1 MQHRRFALICLTAV
15 ALSACSRLGLV
26 RHSDAPPP
34 SPRPTNAVVGDPS
47 ATAID
52 LPSPSPTKPNPASS
66 PPPGDFT
73 TINDFG
79 DVGSASRQL
88 LRKSPF
94 TEIVVEVDFLAGLEP
109 NQKAV
114 ANVIATLKRVTGKNV
129 RLDGANQMT
138 PTRSAC
144 YSSGDV
150 AASAASR
157 STSSERPRASIYV
170 FFLNGYFCDNDKA
183 LGAATNATVAAV
195 FPETYRGKGGVDAAV
210 EETVLLHQI
219 GHLLGLVNFSYV
231 GVRPHHDGNG
241 HSKNPNSVMHPTGE
255 TDFARRTAL
264 TFDPDDLADL
274 ADLAA
279 GRL

>member
-1 MQHRRFALICLTAV
+1 MRRRLLALACITAIT
-15 ALSACSRLGLV
+15 LSACSRLGLV
-26 RHSDAPPP
+26 RRSDTPP
-34 SPRPTNAVVGDPS
+34 SPRPTAAQIGDPS
-47 ATAID
+47 ATTLDI
-52 LPSPSPTKPNPASS
+52 PSPTPLQASRA
-66 PPPGDFT
+66 PGAPPGDYT
-73 TINDFG
+73 KINDFG

-88 LRKSPF
+88 LRPSPF
-94 TEIVVEVDFLAGLEP
+94 TEIVIEIDFLAGLEP

-114 ANVIATLKRVTGKNV
+114 ANVIATLKEVTGKRIV
-129 RLDGANQMT
+129 LEGANQMT
-138 PTRSAC
+138 PTRSGC

-157 STSSERPRASIYV
+157 SISSEGRRAAIYV
-170 FFLNGYFCDNDKA
+170 FYLNVYFCDNDKA

-195 FPETYRGKGGVDAAV
+195 FPETYRGKGGIDPAV

-241 HSKNPNSVMHPTGE
+241 HSKNPNSVMHPSAE
-255 TDFARRTAL
+255 TDFSRRSAL
-264 TFDPDDLADL
+264 TFDSDDLGDL

>member
-1 MQHRRFALICLTAV
+1 MYRRLLALAWITA
-15 ALSACSRLGLV
+15 LMFSGCSRLGLV
-26 RHSDAPPP
+26 RRSDTPP
-34 SPRPTNAVVGDPS
+34 SPRPTAAQVGDPS

-52 LPSPSPTKPNPASS
+52 IPSPTPVQASRA
-66 PPPGDFT
+66 PGAPPGDFT
-73 TINDFG
+73 KINDFG

-88 LRKSPF
+88 LRPSPF
-94 TEIVVEVDFLAGLEP
+94 TEVAVEVDFLAGLEP
-109 NQKAV
+109 NSNAV
-114 ANVIATLKRVTGKNV
+114 ANLVATLKRVTGKRIV
-129 RLDGANQMT
+129 LEGANQMT

-157 STSSERPRASIYV
+157 SISSEGRRAAIYV
-170 FFLNGYFCDNDKA
+170 FYLNGYFCDNDKA

-195 FPETYRGKGGVDAAV
+195 FPETYRGKGGTDAAV

-219 GHLLGLVNFSYV
+219 GHLLGLVNLSYV

-241 HSKNPNSVMHPTGE
+241 HSKNQNSVMHASAE
-255 TDFARRTAL
+255 TDFARRTPLA
-264 TFDPDDLADL
+264 FDADDLADL